1 MDEHK
6 KKVDTSAVTDQQ
18 MDGLGSGAE
27 SSDDDSELLD
37 PLYDKLPDI
46 QGGVEE

>member
-6 KKVDTSAVTDQQ
+6 KKVDASAVTDQQ

-37 PLYDKLPDI
+37 PLYDELPDI